1 MLSNRIELIEVF
13 VACGCIGAAAV
24 PLNTA
29 SMGPQIGYVLQD
41 SDARLLVIEGDFAPR
56 LAVARRRSLG
66 AAAAVIV
73 LLMGP
78 AGSGKTTV
86 GELLASQLGWEFA
99 DGDSF
104 HSPANIEK
112 MSRGVSLDDH
122 DRIPWLDA
130 IRAAMEYWNAQRRNV
145 VLACSALKKSYR
157 ERLLINSAVRL
168 VYLKGTFDLLRQRLH
183 ARKGHYAT
191 EQILKSQFA
200 DLEEPADAITMDVAR
215 SPEEIV
221 AQIRKQLSL

>member
-1 MLSNRIELIEVF
+1 
-13 VACGCIGAAAV
+13 
-24 PLNTA
+24 
-29 SMGPQIGYVLQD
+29 
-41 SDARLLVIEGDFAPR
+41 
-56 LAVARRRSLG
+56 
-66 AAAAVIV
+66 
-73 LLMGP
+73 MGP

-112 MSRGVSLDDH
+112 MSRGVPLDDH

-130 IRAAMEYWNAQRRNV
+130 IRAAMEHWNAQRRNV